1 MVFQMVCCVLL
12 TVLDPKTMLFIG
24 CEISTANQ
32 NPTNRWFLL
41 VTQRAKQS
49 TLTERSLKT
58 ELKLVS
64 GQIFCGTL
72 FDLVDSMTSSDSI
85 DFIE

>member
-1 MVFQMVCCVLL
+1 MKSQQPIKILQIDV
-12 TVLDPKTMLFIG
+12 
-24 CEISTANQ
+24 
-32 NPTNRWFLL
+32 FLL

-49 TLTERSLKT
+49 TLPERSLKT